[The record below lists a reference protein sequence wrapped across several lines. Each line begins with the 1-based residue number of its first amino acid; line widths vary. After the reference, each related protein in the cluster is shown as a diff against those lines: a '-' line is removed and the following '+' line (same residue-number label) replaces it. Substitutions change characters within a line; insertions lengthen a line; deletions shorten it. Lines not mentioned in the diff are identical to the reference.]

1 MNKIYRKFNPNVMLS
16 SACPEPVEGSKHD
29 SGQWLESCFD
39 PSTGSGQAELS
50 MTPRFVA
57 TLSFLFFAFSSNSFS
72 QSIRSTSFDDRSACE
87 SSKGVWRQFGN
98 GCVDECRPKLDQ
110 FYICTGAITNGCE
123 CGKSRCWDGES
134 CTSIESYKKIFV
146 IEQTEEEKI
155 LNEAKEKR
163 KEEAKKNQEEIMDK
177 LISKAVIAD
186 IAANPNPDPNAPQNS
201 PSNNLGEFFKD
212 KIEAAKAPVSNNKYG
227 IVDVNKPEEKQ
238 EELPP
243 TILSTGAEL
252 PFDESAIPPFFLQQ
266 EKNKQKAGQSSEP
279 KLPEIPLPN

>member
-1 MNKIYRKFNPNVMLS
+1 MAASFV
-16 SACPEPVEGSKHD
+16 
-29 SGQWLESCFD
+29 
-39 PSTGSGQAELS
+39 S
-50 MTPRFVA
+50 MTLWVF
-57 TLSFLFFAFSSNSFS
+57 LLFFIFPSNSFS
-72 QSIRSTSFDDRSACE
+72 QSIRFTSFDDRSACE

-123 CGKSRCWDGES
+123 CGKGRCWDGES
-134 CTSIESYKKIFV
+134 CISIESYKKTFAV
-146 IEQTEEEKI
+146 EQVEEEKI

-163 KEEAKKNQEEIMDK
+163 KEAAKENQEEIMDK

-186 IAANPNPDPNAPQNS
+186 PNTNPNPDPNAPQNS

-212 KIEAAKAPVSNNKYG
+212 KIAASKPASKSDKYSE
-227 IVDVNKPEEKQ
+227 INVNKPEEKQ
-238 EELPP
+238 EEELPP
-243 TILSTGAEL
+243 VMLPGGAEV
-252 PFDESAIPPFFLQQ
+252 PFDESSIPPFFLQQ

>member
-1 MNKIYRKFNPNVMLS
+1 MSKIYQNHNAMLTNHNVMLS
-16 SACPEPVEGSKHD
+16 LSKHD
-29 SGQWLESCFD
+29 SSRYPESCFYR
-39 PSTGSGQAELS
+39 LS
-50 MTPRFVA
+50 MTLCV
-57 TLSFLFFAFSSNSFS
+57 LLFLFFIFPSNSFS
-72 QSIRSTSFDDRSACE
+72 QSIRFTSFDDRSACE

-134 CTSIESYKKIFV
+134 CISIESYKKNFAA
-146 IEQTEEEKI
+146 EQVEEEKI

-163 KEEAKKNQEEIMDK
+163 KEAAKANQEEIMDK
-177 LISKAVIAD
+177 LISKAVIA
-186 IAANPNPDPNAPQNS
+186 DPNAPQNS

-212 KIEAAKAPVSNNKYG
+212 KIVASQPTAKSDKYRE
-227 IVDVNKPEEKQ
+227 INVNDPEEKK
-238 EELPP
+238 EEDFPPAMLPG
-243 TILSTGAEL
+243 GAEM
-252 PFDESAIPPFFLQQ
+252 PFDESSIPPFFLQQ